1 MPMKFS
7 MPYQLFVGLRY
18 LEAKRKQT
26 FISIISIISVGGV
39 ALGVMALIIVLAV
52 MSGFEGDLR
61 DKIVGTNSH
70 VVILRHGRA
79 AMEDYRQVMQQVR
92 QVEHVVAV
100 APFIYSQVMLT
111 SEQNV
116 LGVVLRGIDPEAEA
130 LVTNLGRN
138 IIEGD
143 LNRLSSPPDDEGL
156 AGIVLGMELARSL
169 GAFYGD
175 EINVV
180 SPTGTMT
187 PMGVAPRSVRMRVVA
202 VFNSGMYEYDSSL
215 AYISLKTA
223 QDFFR
228 LGDRVT
234 GVEVKVD
241 DIYSAKDVAIRIQ
254 ALLDF
259 PFWTRD
265 WMQMNRNLFSALKLE
280 KLAMFIILTLIII
293 VAACNIIST
302 LIMMVMEK
310 NKDIAI
316 LKSMG
321 ATSRGIMSIFMLE
334 GLIIGLTGTL
344 LGGIGGSVTCFL
356 ADKYKLIKLAGDIY
370 YMNYLPFKMIP
381 GEVLTICIASVL
393 ISFLATLYPSW
404 QASKLDPA
412 VALRYE

>member
-1 MPMKFS
+1 MTFS
-7 MPYQLFVGLRY
+7 MPYQLFIGLRY
-18 LEAKRKQT
+18 LKAKRKQT
-26 FISIISIISVGGV
+26 FISIISLISVGGV

-61 DKIVGTNSH
+61 DKIIGTNSH
-70 VVILRHGRA
+70 VVILKHGRA
-79 AMEDYRQVMQQVR
+79 ALEDYRQVVER
-92 QVEHVVAV
+92 VEQVEHVVAA

-116 LGVVLRGIDPEAEA
+116 SGVVLRGIDPRAES

-138 IIEGD
+138 VIEGD
-143 LNRLSSPPDDEGL
+143 LKHLSAPGEDGL
-156 AGIVLGMELARSL
+156 EGIVLGLELARNL

-175 EINVV
+175 ELNVV

-187 PMGVAPRSVRMRVVA
+187 PMGMVPRSRRMRVVA
-202 VFNSGMYEYDSSL
+202 IFNSGMYEYDSSL
-215 AYISLKTA
+215 VYVSLKTA
-223 QDFFR
+223 QDFLR

-241 DIYSAKDVAIRIQ
+241 DIYRAQDVARQIQ
-254 ALLDF
+254 RLLGF

-265 WMQMNRNLFSALKLE
+265 WMEMNRNLFSALKLE
-280 KLAMFIILTLIII
+280 KLAMFIILTLIIV
-293 VAACNIIST
+293 VAAFNIIST

-310 NKDIAI
+310 HKDIAI

-321 ATSRGIMSIFMLE
+321 ATSRGIMSIFVLE
-334 GLIIGLTGTL
+334 GLIIGLVGTL
-344 LGGIGGSVTCFL
+344 LGGVGGAITCWL

-370 YMNYLPFKMIP
+370 YMNYLPFKMRP
-381 GEVLTICIASVL
+381 GEVVLICLASIL